1 MADGDYGPN
10 NVYANVPPV
19 GEHGEQ
25 QLPMFMRWNNDPV
38 GNDATKLSQLNP
50 AMQAIIG
57 RARANNPNLNF
68 VIGNGLRSAADQD
81 WAKSVGWSKVGSGDG
96 GDATVHMSGQAADL
110 WGLDSQ
116 GRVQFDPGQQKQ
128 ISLAM
133 KTAAQQ
139 LGTPINW
146 GGDFKSFKDAPH
158 FELAGGATA
167 QSSAAPS
174 GPPVSTGAA
183 PAQSSASPPPGTT
196 LNSNVIDTLG
206 RNIAGIESSG
216 WKNPYLA
223 LGPAVPGRGQAV
235 GKYQVM
241 PENVPGWTL
250 AATGQQMTPDQFRN
264 SPQAQEAVFRDQMQR
279 SLQLYSPA
287 DAASIWF
294 TGKPMSVAGGK
305 ASDQL
310 GTTNAS
316 YVSRATAGI
325 PNASTTLNSN
335 LIAAQNAPVS
345 TTPGNAS
352 AGASGSP
359 GSVAATTAA
368 GAAGAPSG
376 SALPGMGQ
384 QQSNQLMQ
392 GATNLEKA
400 ISGQSSDGQGGG
412 AAEAFADAAGSAS
425 APGDIAGQ
433 LLRRGP
439 GAGRRSN
446 LRPDPEQH
454 AHPAAMGPKPGG
466 VADLRHC
473 GPAGP
478 GDQPPGAAAAAAAAD
493 AAADA
498 DDDGRRHGH
507 QSEQQSLRRLWLWVT
522 GSRPTLGARSVLTTK
537 LAAGRGLA
545 QLTPMDMG
553 NFNGAR
559 KHIVSLGRSSGRPFQ
574 TGNASF
580 TGATIGAA

>member
-183 PAQSSASPPPGTT
+183 PAQSLASPPPGTT
-196 LNSNVIDTLG
+196 TLNSNNVIDTLG
-206 RNIAGIESSG
+206 RNIAGIESG
-216 WKNPYLA
+216 GQQNPYLA
-223 LGPAVPGRGQAV
+223 QGPVVPGRGRAI

-250 AATGQQMTPDQFRN
+250 AATGQQMTPDQFRDN
-264 SPQAQEAVFRDQMQR
+264 PQAQEAVFRDQMQR

-294 TGKPMSVAGGK
+294 TGRPMSVAGGGATDK
-305 ASDQL
+305 LHHQRLLCVAGDRWHPQRLDDAQL
-310 GTTNAS
+310 KPDRGAERAGQHHPRKRKRWRERQ
-316 YVSRATAGI
+316 SRLGGRDHRRWRGGRAI
-325 PNASTTLNSN
+325 RL
-335 LIAAQNAPVS
+335 
-345 TTPGNAS
+345 
-352 AGASGSP
+352 
-359 GSVAATTAA
+359 
-368 GAAGAPSG
+368 GAAGHGPAAVQPVNAG
-376 SALPGMGQ
+376 RDQPREGDERTELGRPGRR
-384 QQSNQLMQ
+384 
-392 GATNLEKA
+392 
-400 ISGQSSDGQGGG
+400 

-454 AHPAAMGPKPGG
+454 AHPAAVGLEPGG

-478 GDQPPGAAAAAAAAD
+478 GDQPAGAASSCSSC
-493 AAADA
+493 
-498 DDDGRRHGH
+498 RC
-507 QSEQQSLRRLWLWVT
+507 S
-522 GSRPTLGARSVLTTK
+522 SRCR
-537 LAAGRGLA
+537 
-545 QLTPMDMG
+545 
-553 NFNGAR
+553 
-559 KHIVSLGRSSGRPFQ
+559 
-574 TGNASF
+574 
-580 TGATIGAA
+580 